1 MSAAIRKEVV
11 IGDCRLILG
20 DCLDW
25 FASVPPCFRVHAVV
39 TDPPYGVGMAYASTE
54 DTPEFVR
61 KIAVPAIELC
71 RTHAERVVLTPGIKH
86 LFAYP
91 QPTHTGAI
99 YYPAG
104 NGCNSWGFTCWQP
117 ILYYGSDPY
126 LATGKGSKPDSFSAT
141 DGAEKFDHP
150 CPKPIGQ
157 MRRLVARATLPG
169 ETILDPFMGSGTTG
183 VACVKLGRKF
193 IGIEI
198 DESYFDIACER
209 IRKAYSQ
216 PDMFI
221 ERAPEP
227 KQEALSI

>member
-1 MSAAIRKEVV
+1 MIRREVQ

-20 DCLDW
+20 DCLEVM
-25 FASVPPCFRVHAVV
+25 AALPPCFRVDAVV
-39 TDPPYGVGMAYASTE
+39 TDPPYGVGLDYTSTE

-61 KIAVPAIELC
+61 AVAVPAIEHC
-71 RTHAERVVLTPGIKH
+71 RKIASRVVLTPGIKN

-91 QPTHTGAI
+91 QPTHTGSI
-99 YYPAG
+99 YYPSGA
-104 NGCNSWGFTCWQP
+104 GCNSWGFTCWQP
-117 ILYYGSDPY
+117 ILYYGKDPY
-126 LATGKGSKPDSFSAT
+126 GGKGSKPDSFSAT
-141 DGAEKFDHP
+141 DAAEKMDHP

-157 MRRLVARATLPG
+157 MRRILARTTLPG

-198 DESYFDIACER
+198 DDGYFDIACER
-209 IRKAYSQ
+209 IRKAYAQ

-221 ERAPEP
+221 SPPPPEP
-227 KQEALSI
+227 KQEALPI